1 MSDSL
6 ARLQLDWAGPDSV
19 EVTVRGEIDLSNAD
33 DLERELASALTPA
46 RTVTIDLREVT
57 YIDSSG
63 VRLLHHLA
71 ATLTSG
77 TALTVVAPRGT
88 FAGGVLRLTQFPGLT
103 DDG

>member
-1 MSDSL
+1 MQALASELRVDMDRRGDDGDDSLRCAGGGDRMSDSL

-63 VRLLHHLA
+63 VRLLHH
-71 ATLTSG
+71 
-77 TALTVVAPRGT
+77 PR
-88 FAGGVLRLTQFPGLT
+88 PP
-103 DDG
+103 